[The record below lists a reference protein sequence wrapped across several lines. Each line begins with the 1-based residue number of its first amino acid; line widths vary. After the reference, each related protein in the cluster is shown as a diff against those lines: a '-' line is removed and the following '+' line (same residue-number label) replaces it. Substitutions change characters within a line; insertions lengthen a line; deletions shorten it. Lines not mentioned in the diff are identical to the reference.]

1 MKNEANKTFS
11 IGNGT
16 VHIHGTVNQ
25 EKIKDATTEFLKEV
39 ERRKR
44 KAKKEKQAVYK
55 DAQQHTANYRL
66 VKTIK
71 ETQTT

>member
-1 MKNEANKTFS
+1 MRDGPEATYK

-25 EKIKDATTEFLKEV
+25 EKIKDATAEFLKEV

-44 KAKKEKQAVYK
+44 KAKKEKQAV
-55 DAQQHTANYRL
+55 
-66 VKTIK
+66 
-71 ETQTT
+71 

>member
-1 MKNEANKTFS
+1 MKDEANKTFS

-44 KAKKEKQAVYK
+44 KAKKQKVEKGA
-55 DAQQHTANYRL
+55 
-66 VKTIK
+66 
-71 ETQTT
+71 

>member
-1 MKNEANKTFS
+1 MKDKADKTFS

-39 ERRKR
+39 ERRKKNKQSR
-44 KAKKEKQAVYK
+44 KVHNSTLQI
-55 DAQQHTANYRL
+55 TR
-66 VKTIK
+66 
-71 ETQTT
+71 

>member
-1 MKNEANKTFS
+1 MKDKADKTCS

-44 KAKKEKQAVYK
+44 KAKKEKQAV
-55 DAQQHTANYRL
+55 
-66 VKTIK
+66 
-71 ETQTT
+71 